1 MTSDSSNA
9 TNLPSYLS
17 ASAFKKSSWSIFDL
31 PHSSIRSGVQA
42 MLSEM
47 AIRKPVLTIVLDAGP
62 LLKNEPTVSTLI
74 SQCENLLTIP
84 SVIAE
89 IRDETARSR
98 IETTLLP
105 FVTIRSPSERSL
117 RFVTDFSRKTG
128 DLAVLSKTDLLCLA
142 LTYEVECERNRGDWR
157 IRNAPGQKG
166 TNGPPPR
173 KEQAA
178 SEDASEAS
186 NQSSTIE
193 TQPTADTKGSQEPDT
208 VVPLE
213 AATIDQGCIPV
224 GAQDSIKAEEAKDLS
239 EGLSNLK
246 STDEGLQQDIIAA
259 SVPRLPR
266 IEQIES
272 DLDSSD
278 SEGWITPKNVK
289 KHQAKD
295 TNDSTV
301 PIPNDQPIQVALLS
315 GDFAMQNVCLQIG
328 LNLLSPS
335 LQRVRNIRTY
345 ILRCHACF
353 AKEMDMSKQFCL
365 RCGKPTLT
373 RVSCSTN
380 AKGEFKI
387 HLKKNMQWNHRG
399 DRYSIPKPVPGA
411 ANGKVGRGTGGGKGG
426 WGQEL
431 ILAEDQKE
439 YLRAVNGRSKKKETD
454 LMDQDYLPSILTG
467 ERSKA
472 GGKPKIGAGRNVNSK
487 KRI

>member
-1 MTSDSSNA
+1 
-9 TNLPSYLS
+9 
-17 ASAFKKSSWSIFDL
+17 
-31 PHSSIRSGVQA
+31 
-42 MLSEM
+42 MLSDTTLP
-47 AIRKPVLTIVLDAGP
+47 KPVHTIVLDAGP

-74 SQCENLLTIP
+74 NQCENLLTIP

-89 IRDETARSR
+89 IRDQNARSR

-105 FVTIRSPSERSL
+105 FLTIRSPNERSL

-142 LTYEVECERNRGDWR
+142 LTHELECERNGGDCR
-157 IRNAPGQKG
+157 IRKTPGQRG
-166 TNGPPPR
+166 TNGSSLR

-178 SEDASEAS
+178 SEGAAGAA
-186 NQSSTIE
+186 NQSSVRE
-193 TQPTADTKGSQEPDT
+193 TQPTGDTEGSQEPNAVAPSNIAT
-208 VVPLE
+208 GYPGCVPV
-213 AATIDQGCIPV
+213 D
-224 GAQDSIKAEEAKDLS
+224 AQDPTKADEGSGVSEA
-239 EGLSNLK
+239 LSNLEFTNED
-246 STDEGLQQDIIAA
+246 SQQESIAE
-259 SVPRLPR
+259 PPLELPKV
-266 IEQIES
+266 EQSEANS
-272 DLDSSD
+272 DSSD
-278 SEGWITPKNVK
+278 SDGWITPKNVK
-289 KHQAKD
+289 KYQAKD
-295 TNDSTV
+295 INESTM
-301 PIPNDQPIQVALLS
+301 PIPESQPIQVALLS

-353 AKEMDMSKQFCL
+353 AKEKDMSKQFCS

-380 AKGEFKI
+380 SKGEFKI

-399 DRYSIPKPVPGA
+399 DRFSIPKPVPGA
-411 ANGKVGRGTGGGKGG
+411 ANGKVGQGKGGGKGG

-439 YLRAVNGRSKKKETD
+439 YLRAMNGRSKKKETD
-454 LMDQDYLPSILTG
+454 LMDEDYLPSILTG
-467 ERSKA
+467 DRGKA
-472 GGKPKIGAGRNVNSK
+472 GGRPKIGAGRNVNSK

>member
-1 MTSDSSNA
+1 
-9 TNLPSYLS
+9 
-17 ASAFKKSSWSIFDL
+17 
-31 PHSSIRSGVQA
+31 
-42 MLSEM
+42 M
-47 AIRKPVLTIVLDAGP
+47 ALRKPVHTIVLDAGP

-74 SQCENLLTIP
+74 GQCENLLIVP
-84 SVIAE
+84 SVIDE

-98 IETTLLP
+98 IKTTLLP
-105 FVTIRSPSERSL
+105 FLTIRSPSERSL

-128 DLAVLSKTDLLCLA
+128 DLAVLSRTDLLCLA
-142 LTYEVECERNRGDWR
+142 LTYELDFDGDHRRERAALGR
-157 IRNAPGQKG
+157 KG
-166 TNGPPPR
+166 MNGSPPR

-178 SEDASEAS
+178 SEDASEAA

-193 TQPTADTKGSQEPDT
+193 VQPTRDIGRSQEPNA
-208 VVPLE
+208 VVPLDGATSDQSCVTDGPQGLTE
-213 AATIDQGCIPV
+213 ADEAKAVSNFNFADEDLHQGC
-224 GAQDSIKAEEAKDLS
+224 
-239 EGLSNLK
+239 
-246 STDEGLQQDIIAA
+246 TAA
-259 SVPRLPR
+259 LGQELPKV
-266 IEQIES
+266 EQIEADS
-272 DLDSSD
+272 DSSD
-278 SEGWITPKNVK
+278 AEGWITPNNVK

-295 TNDSTV
+295 TNGSTM
-301 PIPNDQPIQVALLS
+301 PISGIQHIQVALLS

-353 AKEMDMSKQFCL
+353 ANERDMSKQFCS

-380 AKGEFKI
+380 SRGEFKI

-399 DRYSIPKPVPGA
+399 DRFSIPKPVSGA
-411 ANGKVGRGTGGGKGG
+411 ANGKVGRGKGGGKGG

-454 LMDQDYLPSILTG
+454 LMDADYLPSILTG
-467 ERSKA
+467 DRGKA
-472 GGKPKIGAGRNVNSK
+472 GGRPQIGAGRNVNSK

>member
-1 MTSDSSNA
+1 MTS
-9 TNLPSYLS
+9 
-17 ASAFKKSSWSIFDL
+17 
-31 PHSSIRSGVQA
+31 
-42 MLSEM
+42 
-47 AIRKPVLTIVLDAGP
+47 RKPVHTVVLDAGP

-74 SQCENLLTIP
+74 GQCENLFTVP
-84 SVIAE
+84 SVVAE
-89 IRDETARSR
+89 IRDENARSR

-105 FVTIRSPSERSL
+105 FLTIKSPSERSL
-117 RFVTDFSRKTG
+117 RFVTNFSRKTG
-128 DLAVLSKTDLLCLA
+128 DLTVLSKTDLLCLA
-142 LTYEVECERNRGDWR
+142 LTYEVECERNGGDWR

-166 TNGPPPR
+166 INGPPQQ

-178 SEDASEAS
+178 SDDVAGAA
-186 NQSSTIE
+186 NWSSMID
-193 TQPTADTKGSQEPDT
+193 TQPTGDTEGSKEPNT
-208 VVPLE
+208 VTPLE
-213 AATIDQGCIPV
+213 AAANDQGSV
-224 GAQDSIKAEEAKDLS
+224 SVATQESTMAEEAKDVS
-239 EGLSNLK
+239 EGLSNPKLAYDG
-246 STDEGLQQDIIAA
+246 SQQDSITA
-259 SVPRLPR
+259 PGPELPKV
-266 IEQIES
+266 EQMEAES
-272 DLDSSD
+272 DSSD

-295 TNDSTV
+295 VNGSTV
-301 PIPNDQPIQVALLS
+301 QIPDDQSIQAALLS

-353 AKEMDMSKQFCL
+353 AKEKDMSKQFCS

-380 AKGEFKI
+380 ARGEFKI

-399 DRYSIPKPVPGA
+399 DRYSVPKPVPGA
-411 ANGKVGRGTGGGKGG
+411 ANGKVGQGKGGGKGG

-439 YLRAVNGRSKKKETD
+439 YIRAVNGRSKKKETD
-454 LMDQDYLPSILTG
+454 LMDEDYLPSILTG
-467 ERSKA
+467 ERGRA

-487 KRI
+487 RRI

>member
-1 MTSDSSNA
+1 
-9 TNLPSYLS
+9 
-17 ASAFKKSSWSIFDL
+17 
-31 PHSSIRSGVQA
+31 
-42 MLSEM
+42 MLSDTTLP
-47 AIRKPVLTIVLDAGP
+47 KPVHTIVLDAGP

-74 SQCENLLTIP
+74 NQCENLLTIP

-89 IRDETARSR
+89 IRDQNARSR

-105 FVTIRSPSERSL
+105 FLTIRSPNERSL

-142 LTYEVECERNRGDWR
+142 LTHELECERNGDDCR

-166 TNGPPPR
+166 TNGSSLR

-178 SEDASEAS
+178 SEGASEAA
-186 NQSSTIE
+186 NQSSIIE
-193 TQPTADTKGSQEPDT
+193 TQPTRDTEGSQEPNA
-208 VVPLE
+208 VAPSNVAISYPGCVPVDAQHPTKADEASGVSEALNNLE
-213 AATIDQGCIPV
+213 STNE
-224 GAQDSIKAEEAKDLS
+224 DSQQEGIAEPHLELPKVEQSEANS
-239 EGLSNLK
+239 
-246 STDEGLQQDIIAA
+246 
-259 SVPRLPR
+259 
-266 IEQIES
+266 
-272 DLDSSD
+272 DSSD
-278 SEGWITPKNVK
+278 SDGWITPKNVK

-295 TNDSTV
+295 INESTM
-301 PIPNDQPIQVALLS
+301 PILESQPIQVALLS

-353 AKEMDMSKQFCL
+353 AKEKDMSKQFCS

-380 AKGEFKI
+380 SKGEFKI

-399 DRYSIPKPVPGA
+399 DRFSIPKPVPGA
-411 ANGKVGRGTGGGKGG
+411 ANGKVGQGKGGGKGG

-439 YLRAVNGRSKKKETD
+439 YLRATNRRNKKNETD
-454 LMDQDYLPSILTG
+454 LMDEDCLPSILTG
-467 ERSKA
+467 DRGKA
-472 GGKPKIGAGRNVNSK
+472 GGRPKIGAGRNVNSK